1 MYWLAQPGK
10 DPIGPMDQNGVIQ
23 HLKANGGP
31 GDWLV
36 CAEGTTTWMPAGKA
50 PKIAAAF
57 ASAALLRANGDMLS
71 PVTTSSSTIPVLIHL
86 SLYAGIFVPYAG
98 LVLPI
103 VLWLTNRQNPQA
115 EINGKEVVN
124 WIMFLTITGIISVIL
139 TILLIG
145 YLFILILVLMAL
157 VCPILGA
164 IKASRGELYRYP
176 MFFRLLK

>member
-1 MYWLAQPGK
+1 MYWIAQPDK
-10 DPIGPMDQNGVIQ
+10 DPIGPMDQDGVIE

-36 CAEGTTTWMPAGKA
+36 CAEGTTTWVPAKTV
-50 PKIAAAF
+50 PKISTEFSPATRPEANDDLLAP
-57 ASAALLRANGDMLS
+57 AS
-71 PVTTSSSTIPVLIHL
+71 TSSSSIPVLIHL
-86 SLYAGIFVPYAG
+86 SLYTGYFIPGAG

-103 VLWLTNRQNPQA
+103 ALWLTNRRNPEA
-115 EINGKEVVN
+115 EMHGKEVAN
-124 WIMFLTITGIISVIL
+124 WIIFLLITAVISAIL

-145 YLFILILVLMAL
+145 WILLLILIIMGL

-164 IKASRGELYRYP
+164 IKASRGEPFRYP